1 MIVCRI
7 SKTIYLICLFYIFK
21 FSWCRHIFLAKFSYW
36 SKFHVNIITGSR
48 AMTIFFIGDGFD
60 ICLSFFQ
67 YLQYVYNKKL
77 LNVTKCQV

>member
-1 MIVCRI
+1 
-7 SKTIYLICLFYIFK
+7 
-21 FSWCRHIFLAKFSYW
+21 
-36 SKFHVNIITGSR
+36 
-48 AMTIFFIGDGFD
+48 MTIFFIGDGFD